1 MNARRA
7 YTDHIL
13 IDFKIKANRKLTM
26 TQVMAKVAEYKQ
38 MYPQDEIFMSG
49 EHYAIT
55 RRVWA

>member
-1 MNARRA
+1 MTS

-13 IDFKIKANRKLTM
+13 IDFKVKENRKLTM
-26 TQVMAKVAEYKQ
+26 AQVMAKVAEYRQ
-38 MYPQDEIFMSG
+38 QYPQDEIFMSG